1 MRLEACDLAI
11 GYRGHLV
18 GRDIALSL
26 DPGEVL
32 CLLGPNGAGK
42 TTLFRTLLGLQP
54 PLGGAVTIDGEPLA
68 SMAPAEIARR
78 LAYVPQAHVTEF
90 SYSVLDVV
98 LMGRTA
104 RLKAFASPGAADER
118 IALDKLDGLGIR
130 DLASHD
136 YTRISGGQ
144 RQLALIARA
153 LAQEAPIL
161 VLDEPTA
168 SLDFGNQA
176 LVLARVRDL
185 AREGFGIVLSTH
197 DPDHALLVATRV
209 AVIAD
214 GALRAVGAPAEVVT
228 AATLSAIYRTDV
240 LVEETPS
247 GRRVCVPAWGRT
259 AGPRDPCPK
268 PHWSQNDAIFAVA
281 RDDDG
286 SAAARRSASRGRR

>member
-1 MRLEACDLAI
+1 MRLEARDLAI
-11 GYRGHLV
+11 GYPGHLV
-18 GRDIALSL
+18 GRDISLALE
-26 DPGEVL
+26 PGEVL

-54 PLGGAVTIDGEPLA
+54 PLGGAVLIDGKPLVDLA
-68 SMAPAEIARR
+68 SAEIARR

-104 RLKAFASPGAADER
+104 RLRAFASPGAADAR
-118 IALDKLDGLGIR
+118 IALEKLGVLGIGE
-130 DLASHD
+130 LASHD
-136 YTRISGGQ
+136 YTKISGGQ

-176 LVLARVRDL
+176 LVLTRIREL
-185 AREGFGIVLSTH
+185 ARHGFGIVLSTH
-197 DPDHALLVATRV
+197 DPDHALMVASRV

-214 GALRAVGAPAEVVT
+214 GGLRAIGPPADVVT
-228 AATLSAIYRTDV
+228 PATLSAIYRTPV
-240 LVEETPS
+240 LVEQTPS
-247 GRRVCVPAWGRT
+247 GHRVCVPACQDR
-259 AGPRDPCPK
+259 C
-268 PHWSQNDAIFAVA
+268 
-281 RDDDG
+281 
-286 SAAARRSASRGRR
+286 AAP

>member
-1 MRLEACDLAI
+1 MRLEARDLAI
-11 GYRGHLV
+11 GYRDHLV
-18 GRDIALSL
+18 GRDISLALQ
-26 DPGEVL
+26 PGEVL

-54 PLGGAVTIDGEPLA
+54 PLGGDVLIDGASLA
-68 SMAPAEIARR
+68 TLPPAEIAKR

-104 RLKAFASPGAADER
+104 RLKAFASPGAADET
-118 IALDKLDGLGIR
+118 IAREKLAGLGIAE
-130 DLASHD
+130 LASHD

-176 LVLARVRDL
+176 LVLARIRDL
-185 AREGFGIVLSTH
+185 AKQGFGIVLSTH
-197 DPDHALLVATRV
+197 DPDHALMVATCV
-209 AVIAD
+209 AIIAD
-214 GALRAVGAPAEVVT
+214 GGLRAVGPPGQVVT
-228 AATLSAIYRTDV
+228 AETLSAIYRTDV
-240 LVEETPS
+240 RVEETPS
-247 GRRVCVPAWGRT
+247 GRRVCVPGW
-259 AGPRDPCPK
+259 
-268 PHWSQNDAIFAVA
+268 N
-281 RDDDG
+281 
-286 SAAARRSASRGRR
+286 

>member
-1 MRLEACDLAI
+1 MRLEARDLSI

-18 GRDIALSL
+18 GRDIALTL
-26 DPGEVL
+26 TPGEIL

-54 PLGGAVTIDGEPLA
+54 PLGGAVLIDGMPLA
-68 SMAPAEIARR
+68 ELAPAEIARR

-90 SYSVLDVV
+90 SFTVLDVV

-104 RLKAFASPGAADER
+104 RLKAFASPGAHDER
-118 IALDKLDGLGIR
+118 IARETLEILGIGE
-130 DLASHD
+130 LATHD

-176 LVLARVRDL
+176 LVLARIRDL
-185 AREGFGIVLSTH
+185 ATQDFGIVLSTH
-197 DPDHALLVATRV
+197 DPDHALMVATRV

-214 GALRAVGAPAEVVT
+214 GGLRAIGPPAEVVT
-228 AATLSAIYRTDV
+228 AETLSAIYRTEV
-240 LVEETPS
+240 LVEATPS
-247 GRRVCVPAWGRT
+247 GHRVCVPAWGT
-259 AGPRDPCPK
+259 GATP
-268 PHWSQNDAIFAVA
+268 
-281 RDDDG
+281 
-286 SAAARRSASRGRR
+286 

>member
-1 MRLEACDLAI
+1 MRLEARDLAI

-26 DPGEVL
+26 QPGEVL

-54 PLGGAVTIDGEPLA
+54 PLGGAVLIDGAPLA
-68 SMAPAEIARR
+68 AMTPAEIARR

-104 RLKAFASPGAADER
+104 RIKAFASPGATDER

-130 DLASHD
+130 ELAAHD

-153 LAQEAPIL
+153 LTQEAPIL

-176 LVLARVRDL
+176 LVLARIRDL
-185 AREGFGIVLSTH
+185 ARQGFGIVLSTH

-214 GALRAVGAPAEVVT
+214 GGLRAVGPPAEVVT
-228 AATLSAIYRTDV
+228 AATLSSIYRTDV

-247 GRRVCVPAWGRT
+247 GRRVCVPAWGKGEAR
-259 AGPRDPCPK
+259 AG
-268 PHWSQNDAIFAVA
+268 N
-281 RDDDG
+281 
-286 SAAARRSASRGRR
+286 

>member
-1 MRLEACDLAI
+1 MQLVARDLSI
-11 GYRGHLV
+11 GYRNHLV
-18 GRDIALSL
+18 GTNIALTL
-26 DPGEVL
+26 GAGEVL

-54 PLGGAVTIDGEPLA
+54 PLGGAVLIDGEPLA
-68 SMAPAEIARR
+68 RLRPAEIAQR

-104 RLKAFASPGAADER
+104 RLRAFASPGAHDER
-118 IALDKLDGLGIR
+118 IAREKLETLGIGE
-130 DLASHD
+130 LATHD

-144 RQLALIARA
+144 RQLALVARA

-176 LVLARVRDL
+176 LVLARIRDL
-185 AREGFGIVLSTH
+185 ATQEFGIVLSTH
-197 DPDHALLVATRV
+197 DPDHALMVATRV
-209 AVIAD
+209 AIIAD
-214 GALRAVGAPAEVVT
+214 GGLRAIGPPDEVIT
-228 AATLSAIYRTDV
+228 AKMLSAIYRTDV

-247 GRRVCVPAWGRT
+247 GRRVCVPAWGR
-259 AGPRDPCPK
+259 AG
-268 PHWSQNDAIFAVA
+268 
-281 RDDDG
+281 
-286 SAAARRSASRGRR
+286 AAP

>member
-1 MRLEACDLAI
+1 MQLEARDLAI
-11 GYRGHLV
+11 GYSRHLV
-18 GRDIALSL
+18 GRDITLSL
-26 DPGEVL
+26 APGEIL

-54 PLGGAVTIDGEPLA
+54 PLGGTVLIDGMRLA
-68 SMAPAEIARR
+68 DLPPAEIARR

-90 SYSVLDVV
+90 SFTVLDVV

-104 RLKAFASPGAADER
+104 RLRAFASPGAHDER
-118 IALDKLDGLGIR
+118 IAREKLATLGIGE
-130 DLASHD
+130 LAGHD

-176 LVLARVRDL
+176 LVLARIRDL
-185 AREGFGIVLSTH
+185 ASHGFGIVLSTH
-197 DPDHALLVATRV
+197 DPDHALMIATRV

-214 GALRAVGAPAEVVT
+214 GGLRAIGPTAEVVT
-228 AATLSAIYRTDV
+228 AKTLSAVYRTEV
-240 LVEETPS
+240 LVEQTPS
-247 GRRVCVPAWGRT
+247 GHRVCVPAWGVS
-259 AGPRDPCPK
+259 P
-268 PHWSQNDAIFAVA
+268 S
-281 RDDDG
+281 
-286 SAAARRSASRGRR
+286 

>member
-1 MRLEACDLAI
+1 MRLEARDLAI
-11 GYRGHLV
+11 GYRDHLV
-18 GRDIALSL
+18 GRDIALAL
-26 DPGEVL
+26 EPGEVL

-54 PLGGAVTIDGEPLA
+54 PLGGAVLIDGMPLA
-68 SMAPAEIARR
+68 ALAPADIALR

-104 RLKAFASPGAADER
+104 RLRAFASPGAADER
-118 IALDKLDGLGIR
+118 VAHEKLAGLGIGE
-130 DLASHD
+130 LASHD

-176 LVLARVRDL
+176 LVLARIRDL
-185 AREGFGIVLSTH
+185 AIQGFGIVLSTH

-209 AVIAD
+209 AIIAD
-214 GALRAVGAPAEVVT
+214 GGLRAIGAPADVIT
-228 AATLSAIYRTDV
+228 AEMLSAIYRTEV

-247 GRRVCVPAWGRT
+247 GRRVCVPAWGKGK
-259 AGPRDPCPK
+259 A
-268 PHWSQNDAIFAVA
+268 
-281 RDDDG
+281 
-286 SAAARRSASRGRR
+286 

>member
-1 MRLEACDLAI
+1 VGVTPIQLEARDLSI

-18 GRDIALSL
+18 GRDIALTL
-26 DPGEVL
+26 TPGEIL

-54 PLGGAVTIDGEPLA
+54 ALGGSVLIDGRPLA
-68 SMAPAEIARR
+68 GLAPAEIARR

-90 SYSVLDVV
+90 SFTVLDVV

-104 RLKAFASPGAADER
+104 RLKAFATPGPADER
-118 IALDKLDGLGIR
+118 IAREKLENLGIGE
-130 DLASHD
+130 LAAHD

-176 LVLARVRDL
+176 LVLARIRDL
-185 AREGFGIVLSTH
+185 ATHGFGIVLSTH
-197 DPDHALLVATRV
+197 DPDHALMVATRV
-209 AVIAD
+209 AIIAN
-214 GALRAVGAPAEVVT
+214 GGLRAIGPPDEVIT
-228 AATLSAIYRTDV
+228 ANMLSAIYRTEV
-240 LVEETPS
+240 LVEATPS
-247 GRRVCVPAWGRT
+247 GRRVCVPAWGV
-259 AGPRDPCPK
+259 
-268 PHWSQNDAIFAVA
+268 S
-281 RDDDG
+281 
-286 SAAARRSASRGRR
+286 SS

>member
-1 MRLEACDLAI
+1 MKLEARDLAI
-11 GYRGHLV
+11 GYPGHLV
-18 GRDIALSL
+18 GRDIALAL
-26 DPGEVL
+26 EPGEVL

-54 PLGGAVTIDGEPLA
+54 PLGGAVLIDGTPLTTL
-68 SMAPAEIARR
+68 APAEIARR

-104 RLKAFASPGAADER
+104 RLKPFASPGAADAR
-118 IALDKLDGLGIR
+118 VAMAKLETLGIR
-130 DLASHD
+130 DLAAHD

-176 LVLARVRDL
+176 LVLARVRAL
-185 AREGFGIVLSTH
+185 ANEGFGIVLSTH
-197 DPDHALLVATRV
+197 DPDHALMVATRV
-209 AVIAD
+209 AVIAE
-214 GALRAVGAPAEVVT
+214 GGLRAIGPPAEVVT
-228 AATLSAIYRTDV
+228 PALLSAIYRTAV
-240 LVEETPS
+240 LVEVTPS
-247 GRRVCVPAWGRT
+247 GHRVCVPAWETNGR
-259 AGPRDPCPK
+259 
-268 PHWSQNDAIFAVA
+268 
-281 RDDDG
+281 
-286 SAAARRSASRGRR
+286 ASMP